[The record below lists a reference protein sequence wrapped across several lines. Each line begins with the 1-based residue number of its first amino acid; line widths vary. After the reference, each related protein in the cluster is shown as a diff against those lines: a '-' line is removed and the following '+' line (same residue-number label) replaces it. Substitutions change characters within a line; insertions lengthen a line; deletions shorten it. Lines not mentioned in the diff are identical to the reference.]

1 MKPVKSP
8 SRATALII
16 KKQIRK
22 NEKNHTCL
30 LFCPGSIRGKNAT
43 KQGKI

>member
-22 NEKNHTCL
+22 NEKNTIGNLIWPRH
-30 LFCPGSIRGKNAT
+30 FGSKNT
-43 KQGKI
+43 VKQS